1 MLSQGVA
8 QLGLLFIV
16 QNWVDN
22 KQLIKF
28 FRNCFTTLLGK
39 ESYPLAKLTNKSI
52 VPLRIAGDALLLLV
66 DELAR

>member
-1 MLSQGVA
+1 
-8 QLGLLFIV
+8 V